1 MVMAEKESLGFTIGN
16 NLIYCSILPQTI
28 LLLLSAN
35 AQSCH

>member
-1 MVMAEKESLGFTIGN
+1 MVMAGTENFGFTIGN
-16 NLIYCSILPQTI
+16 NLIYRSILPQTI